1 MCLLFTSFYVF
12 MKFTYGNK
20 DQPANTVT
28 VQMTFIRLL
37 SKEAS
42 QTITYHCKNT
52 VGYKDE
58 STGNL
63 KKAVI
68 LKASNDL
75 DLKAEGNNRFRYTVL
90 EDSCS
95 VSTLQ
100 NIIYIKAQALF
111 QKLVIHLAFYYCLHF
126 IRQPNSK

>member
-1 MCLLFTSFYVF
+1 M
-12 MKFTYGNK
+12 
-20 DQPANTVT
+20 T

-42 QTITYHCKNT
+42 QAITYHCKNS

-58 STGNL
+58 KVDNF

-68 LKASNDL
+68 LKGSD
-75 DLKAEGNNRFRYTVL
+75 DHELKAEGNSRFRYTVL

-95 VSTLQ
+95 VSPKPTMT
-100 NIIYIKAQALF
+100 
-111 QKLVIHLAFYYCLHF
+111 
-126 IRQPNSK
+126 

>member
-1 MCLLFTSFYVF
+1 MYLKSEFIICRCFLFFLFVF
-12 MKFTYGNK
+12 LQFTYGNK
-20 DQPANTVT
+20 DQPANSVT

-58 STGNL
+58 ATGNL

-68 LKASNDL
+68 LKGSNDL
-75 DLKAEGNNRFRYTVL
+75 ELKAEGNNRFRYTVV
-90 EDSCS
+90 EDSCG
-95 VSTLQ
+95 VS
-100 NIIYIKAQALF
+100 I
-111 QKLVIHLAFYYCLHF
+111 FYRCF
-126 IRQPNSK
+126 VAV